1 MLFFFLSFK
10 DVCPCS
16 SGLQSFDEKSA
27 IIFNFVPPCV
37 ICLFSLVTFLVSFC
51 WWFSAVCTWCVY
63 VYVVSYSMFSE
74 LLRPL
79 LWCLIDLREFLVI
92 FPLIVLLSMCSVFLS
107 YIQNYRY
114 VSPFG
119 IFLLFLDTL
128 LFFFFLLSF
137 YLSVFIWIISVADGL
152 SSTDFILSCT

>member
-1 MLFFFLSFK
+1 
-10 DVCPCS
+10 
-16 SGLQSFDEKSA
+16 
-27 IIFNFVPPCV
+27 
-37 ICLFSLVTFLVSFC
+37 
-51 WWFSAVCTWCVY
+51 VY

-92 FPLIVLLSMCSVFLS
+92 FPLIILLSMCSVFLS